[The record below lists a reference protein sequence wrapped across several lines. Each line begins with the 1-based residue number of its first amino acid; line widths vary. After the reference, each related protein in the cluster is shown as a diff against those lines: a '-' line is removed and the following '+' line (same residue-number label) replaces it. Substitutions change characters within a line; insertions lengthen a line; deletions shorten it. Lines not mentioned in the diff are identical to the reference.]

1 VPDPTGHASGR
12 AIEGSIKGEKA
23 VLELLVPRLLALL
36 DGKPTE

>member
-12 AIEGSIKGEKA
+12 AIEGAIKGEKA